1 MNFETLDFLILIGVT
16 QGFIFAIIIL
26 FSRFFK
32 NKANL
37 YLGISLLLGVFIN
50 IQYWALHYDWYKE
63 YQGFRILEDIELVL
77 VFPVTL
83 YFYYLKLLN
92 PSLKLRNKQWVLFV
106 PFIISIGLNLY
117 IGGQFYFDL
126 YPIHNKAWI
135 PHFYTIEY
143 YFSIL
148 FNLALLVVEFRLLF
162 KNTIKYQPDIGYDLK
177 WIRLFYTFHVLLIFF
192 WIITNVVDYYYNN
205 DYSIIIWLLLN
216 ILFYW
221 IGYQGIY
228 KFTLAKNRFEIREI
242 NKKKANEKQKDI
254 IKFKEGEDNPYF
266 KKFIQ
271 LLETEKLYRNQQLS
285 RDDIAARLN
294 ISIGYLSQIINSVTQ
309 KNFSDYLNLYR
320 VKEAKIMI
328 LNPEFD
334 NYDMVAIG
342 LEAGFNS
349 KSAFYKYF
357 KKETGHTPTTFKKI
371 HKEQM

>member
-1 MNFETLDFLILIGVT
+1 MNFEILDFLILIGVI
-16 QGFIFAIIIL
+16 QGFIFAIVIL
-26 FSRFFK
+26 FSKFFK
-32 NKANL
+32 NKTNL

-63 YQGFRILEDIELVL
+63 HHNFRILEDIELVL

-92 PSLKLRNKQWVLFV
+92 PSLQLRNKHWVLFV

-126 YPIHNKAWI
+126 YPIHNKSWI
-135 PHFYTIEY
+135 PYFYSIEY

-162 KNTIKYQPDIGYDLK
+162 KNTTKHQHDISYDLK

-192 WIITNVVDYYYNN
+192 WIITSIVDYFYNN

-242 NKKKANEKQKDI
+242 NKKKVNEKQKEAV
-254 IKFKEGEDNPYF
+254 KFKKGEENPYF

-271 LLETEKLYRNQQLS
+271 LLESEKLYRNQQLS
-285 RDDIAARLN
+285 RDDIATRLN
-294 ISIGYLSQIINSVTQ
+294 ISVGYLSQIINSVTQ

-328 LNPEFD
+328 LDPEFD

-357 KKETGHTPTTFKKI
+357 KKETGHTPTTFKRN
-371 HKEQM
+371 HKE